1 MENKEENK
9 KEIKSVEELFP
20 KEKRTN
26 EIENEKDEIKE
37 WEGII
42 KRKDLKNEPNKYR
55 LDFEKLKQ

>member
-26 EIENEKDEIKE
+26 ETENEKDEIKE